1 MPELSLDVLTYTNT
15 LESAGFN
22 RTQAEAIARGT
33 VQMQA
38 QHFDTLVTREHFDHT
53 MERIDQRFGGVD
65 NHFKS
70 IDTRFESI
78 EKQFDAVDKRF
89 DGVDKRFEGID
100 KRFEG
105 IDKRLNALTG
115 ELAPMKAQ
123 LTLHTWM
130 MGLIIIVLV
139 VPQLQQW
146 FALG

>member
-53 MERIDQRFGGVD
+53 MERIDQRF
-65 NHFKS
+65 K
-70 IDTRFESI
+70 
-78 EKQFDAVDKRF
+78 
-89 DGVDKRFEGID
+89 GVDKRFEDIDTRFEDID

-105 IDKRLNALTG
+105 IDKRLNSLAG
-115 ELAPMKAQ
+115 ELAPMKIQ

-139 VPQLQQW
+139 VPQLQEW
-146 FALG
+146 FAVG

>member
-1 MPELSLDVLTYTNT
+1 MSVFPHQPCSICDMPELNLDVLTYTNT

-53 MERIDQRFGGVD
+53 MERIDERF
-65 NHFKS
+65 K
-70 IDTRFESI
+70 
-78 EKQFDAVDKRF
+78 
-89 DGVDKRFEGID
+89 GVDKRFEDID
-100 KRFEG
+100 TRFEG
-105 IDKRLNALTG
+105 IDKRLDALTG
-115 ELAPMKAQ
+115 ELAPMKIQ

-139 VPQLQQW
+139 VPQLQEW
-146 FALG
+146 FAVG

>member
-1 MPELSLDVLTYTNT
+1 MSLFTHQSNSTCDMPELNLDVLTYTNT

-53 MERIDQRFGGVD
+53 MERIDERF
-65 NHFKS
+65 K
-70 IDTRFESI
+70 
-78 EKQFDAVDKRF
+78 
-89 DGVDKRFEGID
+89 GVDKRFEDID
-100 KRFEG
+100 TRFEG
-105 IDKRLNALTG
+105 IDKRLDALTG
-115 ELAPMKAQ
+115 ELAPMKIQ

-139 VPQLQQW
+139 VPQLQEW
-146 FALG
+146 FAVG

>member
-53 MERIDQRFGGVD
+53 MERIDQRFKGV
-65 NHFKS
+65 
-70 IDTRFESI
+70 
-78 EKQFDAVDKRF
+78 
-89 DGVDKRFEGID
+89 D

-105 IDKRLNALTG
+105 IDKRLNALAG
-115 ELAPMKAQ
+115 ELAPMKIQ

-139 VPQLQQW
+139 VPQLQEW
-146 FALG
+146 FAVG

>member
-1 MPELSLDVLTYTNT
+1 MPELNLDVLTYTNT

-53 MERIDQRFGGVD
+53 MERIDQRFKGV
-65 NHFKS
+65 
-70 IDTRFESI
+70 
-78 EKQFDAVDKRF
+78 
-89 DGVDKRFEGID
+89 D

-105 IDKRLNALTG
+105 IDKRLNALAG
-115 ELAPMKAQ
+115 ELAPMKIQ

-139 VPQLQQW
+139 VPQLQEW
-146 FALG
+146 FAGG

>member
-1 MPELSLDVLTYTNT
+1 MSVFTQQPSGTCDMPELSLDVLTYTNT

-38 QHFDTLVTREHFDHT
+38 QHFDTLVTREHFDRT

-65 NHFKS
+65 
-70 IDTRFESI
+70 
-78 EKQFDAVDKRF
+78 
-89 DGVDKRFEGID
+89 

-105 IDKRLNALTG
+105 IDKRLDAITD
-115 ELAPMKAQ
+115 ELAPMKIQ

-139 VPQLQQW
+139 VPQLQEW
-146 FALG
+146 FAVG

>member
-33 VQMQA
+33 VQMRA

-53 MERIDQRFGGVD
+53 MERIDQRFKGV
-65 NHFKS
+65 
-70 IDTRFESI
+70 
-78 EKQFDAVDKRF
+78 
-89 DGVDKRFEGID
+89 D

-105 IDKRLNALTG
+105 IDKRLNALAG
-115 ELAPMKAQ
+115 ELAPMKIQ

-139 VPQLQQW
+139 VPQLQEW
-146 FALG
+146 FAVG

>member
-1 MPELSLDVLTYTNT
+1 MPELNLDVLTYTNT

-33 VQMQA
+33 MQMQA

-53 MERIDQRFGGVD
+53 MERIDERFKGV
-65 NHFKS
+65 
-70 IDTRFESI
+70 
-78 EKQFDAVDKRF
+78 
-89 DGVDKRFEGID
+89 D

-105 IDKRLNALTG
+105 IDKRLNALAG
-115 ELAPMKAQ
+115 ELAPMKIQ

-139 VPQLQQW
+139 VPQLQEW
-146 FALG
+146 FAVG

>member
-1 MPELSLDVLTYTNT
+1 MSVFTNQTNGTCDMPELSLDVLTYTNT

-53 MERIDQRFGGVD
+53 MERIDQRF
-65 NHFKS
+65 K
-70 IDTRFESI
+70 
-78 EKQFDAVDKRF
+78 
-89 DGVDKRFEGID
+89 GVDKRFEDID
-100 KRFEG
+100 TRFEG
-105 IDKRLNALTG
+105 IDKRLNALAG
-115 ELAPMKAQ
+115 ELAPMKIQ

-139 VPQLQQW
+139 VPQLQEW
-146 FALG
+146 FAVG

>member
-1 MPELSLDVLTYTNT
+1 MSVFTNQTNGTCDMPELSLDVLTYTNT

-53 MERIDQRFGGVD
+53 MERIDQRFKGV
-65 NHFKS
+65 
-70 IDTRFESI
+70 
-78 EKQFDAVDKRF
+78 
-89 DGVDKRFEGID
+89 D

-105 IDKRLNALTG
+105 IDKRLNALAG
-115 ELAPMKAQ
+115 ELAPMKIQ

-139 VPQLQQW
+139 VPQLQEW
-146 FALG
+146 FAVG

>member
-1 MPELSLDVLTYTNT
+1 MPELNLDVLTYTNT

-53 MERIDQRFGGVD
+53 MERIDERFKGV
-65 NHFKS
+65 
-70 IDTRFESI
+70 
-78 EKQFDAVDKRF
+78 
-89 DGVDKRFEGID
+89 D

-105 IDKRLNALTG
+105 IDKRLNALAG
-115 ELAPMKAQ
+115 ELAPMKIQ

-139 VPQLQQW
+139 VPQLQEW
-146 FALG
+146 FAVG

>member
-1 MPELSLDVLTYTNT
+1 MFQWGRKWPNVGIHTPPCSICDMPELNLDVLTYTNT

-33 VQMQA
+33 MQMQA

-53 MERIDQRFGGVD
+53 MERIDERFKGV
-65 NHFKS
+65 
-70 IDTRFESI
+70 
-78 EKQFDAVDKRF
+78 
-89 DGVDKRFEGID
+89 D

-105 IDKRLNALTG
+105 IDKRLNALAG
-115 ELAPMKAQ
+115 ELAPMKIQ

-139 VPQLQQW
+139 VPQLQEW
-146 FALG
+146 FAVG

>member
-65 NHFKS
+65 SHFKS

-78 EKQFDAVDKRF
+78 EKQFDA
-89 DGVDKRFEGID
+89 VDKRFEGID

>member
-1 MPELSLDVLTYTNT
+1 MSAFTQQPSDTCDMPELSLDVLTYTNT

-53 MERIDQRFGGVD
+53 MERIDQRFKGV
-65 NHFKS
+65 
-70 IDTRFESI
+70 DTRFDGI
-78 EKQFDAVDKRF
+78 EKQFDAIDS
-89 DGVDKRFEGID
+89 RFEGL
-100 KRFEG
+100 
-105 IDKRLNALTG
+105 DKRLNALAG
-115 ELAPMKAQ
+115 ELAPMKIQ

-139 VPQLQQW
+139 VPQLQDW
-146 FALG
+146 FAVG

>member
-1 MPELSLDVLTYTNT
+1 MPELNLDVLTYTNT

-53 MERIDQRFGGVD
+53 MERIDQRFKGV
-65 NHFKS
+65 
-70 IDTRFESI
+70 
-78 EKQFDAVDKRF
+78 
-89 DGVDKRFEGID
+89 D

-105 IDKRLNALTG
+105 IDKRLNALAG
-115 ELAPMKAQ
+115 ELAPMKIQ

-139 VPQLQQW
+139 VPQLQEW
-146 FALG
+146 FAVG

>member
-1 MPELSLDVLTYTNT
+1 MPELNLDVLTYTNT

-100 KRFEG
+100 KR
-105 IDKRLNALTG
+105 LNALAG
-115 ELAPMKAQ
+115 ELAPMKIQ

-139 VPQLQQW
+139 VPQLQEW
-146 FALG
+146 FAVG

>member
-1 MPELSLDVLTYTNT
+1 MPELNLDVLTYTNT

-65 NHFKS
+65 SQFKS
-70 IDTRFESI
+70 VDTRFESI

-89 DGVDKRFEGID
+89 
-100 KRFEG
+100 EG
-105 IDKRLNALTG
+105 IDKRLDAITG
-115 ELAPMKAQ
+115 ELAPMKIQ

-139 VPQLQQW
+139 VPQLQEW
-146 FALG
+146 FAVG

>member
-1 MPELSLDVLTYTNT
+1 MPELNLDVLTYTNT

-53 MERIDQRFGGVD
+53 MERIDQRF
-65 NHFKS
+65 K
-70 IDTRFESI
+70 
-78 EKQFDAVDKRF
+78 
-89 DGVDKRFEGID
+89 GVDKRFEGID
-100 KRFEG
+100 KR
-105 IDKRLNALTG
+105 LNSLAG
-115 ELAPMKAQ
+115 ELAPMKIQ

-139 VPQLQQW
+139 VPQLQEW
-146 FALG
+146 FAVG

>member
-1 MPELSLDVLTYTNT
+1 MSLFTHQPNSTCDMPELNLDVLTYTNT

-53 MERIDQRFGGVD
+53 MERIDERFKGV
-65 NHFKS
+65 
-70 IDTRFESI
+70 
-78 EKQFDAVDKRF
+78 
-89 DGVDKRFEGID
+89 D

-105 IDKRLNALTG
+105 IDKRLNALAG
-115 ELAPMKAQ
+115 ELAPMKIQ

-139 VPQLQQW
+139 VPQLQEW
-146 FALG
+146 FAVG

>member
-1 MPELSLDVLTYTNT
+1 MSVFTNQTNGTCDMPELSLDVLTYTNT

-53 MERIDQRFGGVD
+53 MERIDERFKGV
-65 NHFKS
+65 
-70 IDTRFESI
+70 
-78 EKQFDAVDKRF
+78 
-89 DGVDKRFEGID
+89 D

-105 IDKRLNALTG
+105 IDKRLNALAG
-115 ELAPMKAQ
+115 ELAPMKIQ

-139 VPQLQQW
+139 VPQLQEW
-146 FALG
+146 FAVG

>member
-1 MPELSLDVLTYTNT
+1 MPELNLDVLTYTNT

-53 MERIDQRFGGVD
+53 MERIDERF
-65 NHFKS
+65 K
-70 IDTRFESI
+70 
-78 EKQFDAVDKRF
+78 
-89 DGVDKRFEGID
+89 GVDKRFEDID
-100 KRFEG
+100 TRFEG
-105 IDKRLNALTG
+105 IDKRLNTLTG
-115 ELAPMKAQ
+115 ELAPMKIQ

-139 VPQLQQW
+139 VPQLQEW
-146 FALG
+146 FAVG

>member
-1 MPELSLDVLTYTNT
+1 MSLFTHQPSNTCDMPELNLDVLTYTNT

-53 MERIDQRFGGVD
+53 MERIDERF
-65 NHFKS
+65 K
-70 IDTRFESI
+70 
-78 EKQFDAVDKRF
+78 
-89 DGVDKRFEGID
+89 GVDKRFEDID
-100 KRFEG
+100 TRFEG
-105 IDKRLNALTG
+105 IDKRLNSIAG
-115 ELAPMKAQ
+115 ELAPMKIQ

-139 VPQLQQW
+139 VPQLQEW
-146 FALG
+146 FAVG

>member
-1 MPELSLDVLTYTNT
+1 MPELNLDVLTYTNT

-65 NHFKS
+65 SHFKS

-78 EKQFDAVDKRF
+78 EKQFDAVDN
-89 DGVDKRFEGID
+89 
-100 KRFEG
+100 RFEG
-105 IDKRLNALTG
+105 IDKRLNALAD
-115 ELAPMKAQ
+115 ELAPMKVQ

-139 VPQLQQW
+139 VPQLQEW
-146 FALG
+146 FVAG

>member
-1 MPELSLDVLTYTNT
+1 MPELNLDVLTYTNT
-15 LESAGFN
+15 LEGAGFN

-65 NHFKS
+65 SHFKS

-89 DGVDKRFEGID
+89 
-100 KRFEG
+100 EG
-105 IDKRLNALTG
+105 IDKRLNALAG
-115 ELAPMKAQ
+115 ELAPMKIQ

-139 VPQLQQW
+139 VPQLQEW
-146 FALG
+146 FAVG